1 MISEDEAF
9 KELEERIA
17 NAPKVVAGLHAVTE
31 AQRFVDERSAAE
43 LSIYTLRKAFE
54 MGYRKGWEDAKR

>member
-17 NAPKVVAGLHAVTE
+17 NAPKIVLDLHAVSE
-31 AQRFVDERSAAE
+31 AQKFVDDRSAAE

-54 MGYRKGWEDAKR
+54 VGYRRGWEDAKR